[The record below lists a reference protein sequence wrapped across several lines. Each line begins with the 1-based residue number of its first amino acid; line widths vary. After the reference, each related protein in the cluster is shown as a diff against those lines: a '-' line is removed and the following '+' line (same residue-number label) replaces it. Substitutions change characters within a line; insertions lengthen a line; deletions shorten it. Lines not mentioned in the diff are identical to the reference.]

1 MNIDDF
7 LRLVRS
13 RRSIRHFK
21 PDPVPDQYVEQILDA
36 GRWAMSGAN
45 GQPWE
50 YVVVKKPEIK
60 EKLCEVY
67 NIHSVHAYEFEN
79 SRAAELKHPA
89 RVAPPTKLAE
99 FKEAPVII
107 VVCGDPRTVISSV
120 VVASIYPDPHVFLMN
135 LANSTMIM
143 HLAAAALGLGSQW
156 VSTTPVI
163 EPKIRALL
171 NIPDEY
177 RIYVMIPIGYPA
189 YKPAPPYRR
198 HLDEIVHYDSYDRS
212 RYRSDREILKYLAD
226 LRKKTTPAYKG
237 LF

>member
-1 MNIDDF
+1 MDIEDF

-13 RRSIRHFK
+13 RRSIRQFK
-21 PDPVPDQYVEQILDA
+21 TDPVPDQYIEQILDA
-36 GRWAMSGAN
+36 GHWAMSGAN

-50 YVVVKKPEIK
+50 YVVVKDPVIK
-60 EKLCEVY
+60 EKLCDVY
-67 NIHSVHAYEFEN
+67 HIHAVHAYEFEN
-79 SRAAELKHPA
+79 TRAVELKHPA
-89 RVAPPTKLAE
+89 RVAPPTKTAE
-99 FKEAPVII
+99 FKEAPVVI
-107 VVCGDPRTVISSV
+107 VVCGDPRTT
-120 VVASIYPDPHVFLMN
+120 VASVAVSAIYPDPHVFLMN
-135 LANSTMIM
+135 IANSVMIM
-143 HLAAAALGLGSQW
+143 HLAAAALGLGSGW

-177 RIYVMIPIGYPA
+177 RIYVMIPVGYPA

-198 HLDEIVHYDSYDRS
+198 HLNEIVHHDTYDRS
-212 RYRSDREILKYLAD
+212 KYRSDKEIIEFLAS